1 MSETLTGSLDVQRFE
16 LREEDVTCCIEQL
29 CCGRSKLIM
38 GEEEVELN
46 KNCWGLYAVAQN
58 VGPTAKWV
66 QLMLA
71 TASVLLVLRSVR
83 SWKMVIVNVLGAAAR
98 LIR

>member
-46 KNCWGLYAVAQN
+46 KNCWGPLCSSTKRGRKFNAIHIIVVPYI
-58 VGPTAKWV
+58 
-66 QLMLA
+66 LCRRE
-71 TASVLLVLRSVR
+71 LVS
-83 SWKMVIVNVLGAAAR
+83 
-98 LIR
+98 